1 MVDNLKGLITR
12 YNDKEVMENLLDDLV
27 AKDGSETL
35 GCDNMSG
42 ILIEFWMINKLL
54 FTFTHSLSFFFNIS
68 Q

>member
-1 MVDNLKGLITR
+1 MNNNQKMVDNLKGLITR

-42 ILIEFWMINKLL
+42 ILIEF
-54 FTFTHSLSFFFNIS
+54 
-68 Q
+68 